1 MPKALFPAILLVI
14 LGLIACSYSAP
25 TAVAPLATTPQPEAT
40 APAENRAEQTQS
52 ADPAYEPTIVA
63 TPRPTEIL
71 TEAPDR
77 TPALE
82 PTVTAT
88 PTPTDIPTAEPDSAS
103 LAERTPSTRDL
114 SELLNMV
121 PAEFSDDTLVF
132 SFNHPGST
140 GYLFA
145 KGRAWHP
152 EIQTNIVN
160 LNEMMGL
167 DFRSYEQ
174 GIWSLRP
181 GNNPL
186 KTFMA
191 IQGPIVGQQTTNKLR
206 DLDFRETSYRN
217 TTYFELD
224 EDFSVD
230 IKHPLGRT
238 GLFFNRL
245 VLLEDSIL
253 AAPATGIIESLIAAR
268 QPGSQTLM
276 ASLPHSSL
284 TNAAGDGLVSGAFF
298 RPQWIAET
306 WNSVNPRPADRLDRY
321 RAGAEAWGTLSDY
334 GLALLGYRAREDADE
349 IVVALYYPATAYVEA
364 NSRELV
370 ARWNN
375 YLYDPSGPLSE
386 AADIPLNEA
395 CSPLSVQTIQHTDHS
410 IIVGSC
416 SIIKDEDTVSGTGPS
431 LWRWLFNTRQLEF
444 LAPGIE
450 DLK

>member
-1 MPKALFPAILLVI
+1 MPKALLSTMLLVI
-14 LGLIACSYSAP
+14 LGMIACSDSAP

-40 APAENRAEQTQS
+40 TPAENRAEQTQP
-52 ADPAYEPTIVA
+52 ADPTYEPTMVA

-71 TEAPDR
+71 TAAPDR

-82 PTVTAT
+82 PTATAT

-152 EIQTNIVN
+152 EIGANIIN
-160 LNEMMGL
+160 LNELMGL
-167 DFRSYEQ
+167 DFRNYEQ
-174 GIWSLRP
+174 GIWSWKP
-181 GNNPL
+181 GY
-186 KTFMA
+186 KSRTFMA
-191 IQGPIVGQQTTNKLR
+191 FQGPIAGQQTTEKLEG
-206 DLDFRETSYRN
+206 LGFRTTSYLD
-217 TTYFELD
+217 TTYFELH
-224 EDFSVD
+224 EDFEYD
-230 IKHPLGRT
+230 IKSQLRGTEPL
-238 GLFFNRL
+238 FNRL
-245 VLLEDSIL
+245 AVLGDSVL

-284 TNAAGDGLVSGAFF
+284 ANAAGDGLVSGAFF

-334 GLALLGYRAREDADE
+334 GLALLGYRARENANE
-349 IVVALYYPATAYVEA
+349 IVVALYYPATTSVEA

-416 SIIKDEDTVSGTGPS
+416 PIIKDEDTDSGTGDPS
-431 LWRWLFNTRQLEF
+431 LWLWLFNTRQLEF